1 MNSQSFFARSIVVVV
16 SALSL
21 ASSLQA
27 IDIVHRKS
35 TEKTV
40 GGEITKNTR
49 DSVTVMQQVGMKEET
64 VPASDVSYIEWDAE
78 PGPLKLARGSES
90 TGTYDEAVK
99 QYQEA
104 VKAVSAAKD
113 GLKADTQFGLARTT
127 TKRAMRSGDDL
138 APAVALV
145 KNFANSNRDNYRF
158 FDAQLLLGD
167 LGLATR
173 DFSGAEIAYQ
183 SVAAAPWPDYQMAGK
198 IGVARATLGR
208 GDAAK
213 AQTMF
218 NEIAALPTKTPAEES
233 RKLDAMLGQALCLQE
248 NKDFPASQKIID
260 QVIEAATP
268 ADSRVQAEAYLRQ
281 GDVLQ
286 AEGKNPKAAIIA
298 YLHVDVIPEFATER
312 DLHAEALYQLAKLWP
327 AVGEAERGADASS
340 RLKTQYP
347 TSNWTKRLTGK

>member
-1 MNSQSFFARSIVVVV
+1 MNSRSFLVRSMIAVTAV
-16 SALSL
+16 SWA
-21 ASSLQA
+21 ASCPA
-27 IDIVHRKS
+27 IDIIHRKS

-64 VPASDVSYIEWDAE
+64 VPASDISYIEWDGE

-90 TGTYDEAVK
+90 TGTFDEAVK

-104 VKAVSAAKD
+104 VKAVTSAKE

-138 APAVALV
+138 APAAALV
-145 KNFANSNRDNYRF
+145 KNFVNANRDNYRF

-167 LGLATR
+167 LGLATQ
-173 DFSGAEIAYQ
+173 DFNAAELAYQ
-183 SVAAAPWPDYQMAGK
+183 SVAGAPWPDYQMAGK
-198 IGVARATLGR
+198 IGVARATFGR
-208 GDAAK
+208 GDVVK

-233 RKLDAMLGQALCLQE
+233 RKLEALLGQALCLQE
-248 NKDFPASQKIID
+248 KKEFPASQKIID
-260 QVIEAATP
+260 QVIETATP

-281 GDVLQ
+281 GDVMQ

-298 YLHVDVIPEFATER
+298 YLHVDVIPEFAAER
-312 DLHAEALYQLAKLWP
+312 DLHAEALYQLARLWP
-327 AVGEAERGADASS
+327 TAGEAERGADAAS